1 MQNRFIVLA
10 LVSLTI
16 IFLSLVVKV
25 DFNQVLADATKLTT
39 FSTEN
44 RGFIFESPSTAPNAS
59 INLDLNSG
67 KPFIGLKAGGAGA
80 QITLYSARSVGA
92 DEYAGFLYVQNPE
105 KPIDNYSVLW
115 FLPPQLNKEGKALFQ
130 QVINGGSPSFLP
142 IFAQTPTTTS
152 DIHQVATKEY
162 VDNNIANN
170 NLIQGGYVEFW
181 RGKKTG
187 FPHLGSLVK
196 ISEHPQWV
204 LSDNAVIKYVTFP
217 KVFKKKPIVTAVP
230 NFHWLTEPDYNPFAE
245 EKSTAPVIFVRN
257 VTKEG
262 FQLAIGSS
270 GGLSTKDI
278 LLGGE
283 DIDPV
288 TGESLAPKTTFGV
301 RWIAV
306 EPTD

>member
-10 LVSLTI
+10 LISLTI

-39 FSTEN
+39 FSTAN
-44 RGFIFESPSTAPNAS
+44 RGFIFESPSTAPNTS

-80 QITLYSARSVGA
+80 QITLYSARSVGS

-105 KPIDNYSVLW
+105 TPINNYSVLW
-115 FLPPQLNKEGKALFQ
+115 FLPPQLNREGKALFQ

-142 IFAQTPTTTS
+142 VFAQTPTTTS

-181 RGKKTG
+181 RGKKVKDIG
-187 FPHLGSLVK
+187 FGYYYYYTQFS
-196 ISEHPQWV
+196 SHPGWRQE
-204 LSDNAVIKYVTFP
+204 DHAVIKYVTFP
-217 KVFKKKPIVTAVP
+217 KVFKKTPIVTTVP
-230 NFHWLTEPDYNPFAE
+230 NFHWLNG
-245 EKSTAPVIFVRN
+245 SAPVVFARN

-270 GGLSTKDI
+270 GSYDLYKSTFGKVG

-288 TGESLAPKTTFGV
+288 TGENLAPRTTFGV